1 MRVTVIMSAV
11 VLSAG
16 LLAGCG
22 SGDDKKS
29 GADEGDKGDKDKGT
43 SANAS
48 GDYCTQLK
56 AAKADFDTF
65 ESDSPDFSKFDDAI
79 ATFHDLAGEAPSEVA
94 DEWKT
99 LDGALTSMES
109 ALKDAGLELED
120 LGAISAGQLPEGM
133 TAAEVQALGPKLQ
146 SSFSG
151 LDTDEVKKAGDEIE
165 KHAKAEC
172 GVDLGN

>member
-22 SGDDKKS
+22 SGDGDDKS
-29 GADEGDKGDKDKGT
+29 GADKGDKDKG
-43 SANAS
+43 SSAS

-65 ESDSPDFSKFDDAI
+65 ESDTPDFSKFDDAI
-79 ATFHDLAGEAPSEVA
+79 ATFHELADEAPSEVA
-94 DEWKT
+94 DDWKT
-99 LDGALTSMES
+99 LDGALTQMES
-109 ALKDAGLELED
+109 ALEDAGLKLED
-120 LGAISAGQLPEGM
+120 LGAITAGQLPEGM
-133 TAAEVQALGPKLQ
+133 TADELQALGPKLQ

-172 GVDLGN
+172 GVDLGD

>member
-1 MRVTVIMSAV
+1 MRVTVIMSTV

-22 SGDDKKS
+22 SGDDDKS
-29 GADEGDKGDKDKGT
+29 GADKGDKDKG
-43 SANAS
+43 SSAS

-56 AAKADFDTF
+56 SAKADFDTF

-79 ATFHDLAGEAPSEVA
+79 ATFHELADDAPSEVA
-94 DEWKT
+94 DDWKT
-99 LDGALTSMES
+99 LDGALTTMES
-109 ALKDAGLELED
+109 ALEDAGLKLED

-133 TAAEVQALGPKLQ
+133 TAEELQALGPKLQ

-151 LDTDEVKKAGDEIE
+151 LETDDVKKAGDEIE
-165 KHAKAEC
+165 KHAKSEC
-172 GVDLGN
+172 NVDLSD